1 MDPLGIDEEFDM
13 EDIENDI
20 ELQNELKLLG
30 WSDDKPPYL
39 SGAERKPRIKI
50 NEEKKSDSTKRN
62 EADER
67 LVEFAFDNMDL
78 TDDNNIEFSDEDMTD
93 PYLLSQLKSLNPGL
107 VEESGCVANN
117 SNQKVHDE
125 ADSSPTS
132 DRVLT
137 KEITGFSASK
147 PSIPVIAGINT
158 ISADDAR
165 AHAVSFHKE
174 GNKAEALKWLK
185 ISKSIDNQAMTS
197 GSEAEHPSDGSMI
210 AHMKSTS
217 PDTAATLVDRIK
229 VPQNVPASQASA
241 SQGDRFSHLEN
252 ALNSAMRENL
262 KDAKL
267 LLTSDRRN
275 SANKLRDY
283 KRYQE
288 DLNVLASRR
297 NLPGAEP
304 APFIWKDVVKETIVE
319 RLDVGDDQLV
329 LIIDG
334 ISDLEAS
341 LYGHSSRNIQL
352 TYDLGVPRDAPAT
365 GKITCKVDSHGHASV
380 NHQVVL
386 PIIKRGRSLQTLFSK
401 KKAVFEIS
409 LIRGLFYSNV
419 VLGTANLPLAD
430 LNTKCECGG
439 ILPFE
444 KSVSNTSG
452 GGKKI
457 CTSPAG
463 SITAYLRVRKPIS
476 GAEIV
481 KTIERVLVL
490 EAWPS
495 VSHVYAMAPLNVAAS
510 SVKPVITGKSQESQR
525 LQTVK
530 GSATV
535 KITANLQGQGAA
547 DGLSDRE
554 RLDPCAVDF
563 LVSNDV
569 LEAEIAADAA
579 AILKIEGRGG
589 ASLEEE
595 ETSLFSL
602 KMRVQLMSTKLQLL
616 VSSVQEEKLTFEDYL
631 ASVTDRLARDRLLL
645 KWLMAA
651 SHDEVPPEENALH
664 LTAVARRIR
673 TMEGEITLAL
683 ESVS

>member
-1 MDPLGIDEEFDM
+1 M
-13 EDIENDI
+13 EDIEDDI

-30 WSDDKPPYL
+30 WSDDKP
-39 SGAERKPRIKI
+39 SSTSVAEMKPRIKI
-50 NEEKKSDSTKRN
+50 NEEKKSDNTRLN

-67 LVEFAFDNMDL
+67 LVEFAFDNMDV

-93 PYLLSQLKSLNPGL
+93 PYLLSQLKCLNPGL
-107 VEESGCVANN
+107 VEESDCDANN
-117 SNQKVHDE
+117 SNQKMDAEV
-125 ADSSPTS
+125 DSPFIS
-132 DRVLT
+132 D
-137 KEITGFSASK
+137 KFASITAAESK
-147 PSIPVIAGINT
+147 PDIAVIAGINT

-185 ISKSIDNQAMTS
+185 LSKSIDDKTLSS
-197 GSEAEHPSDGSMI
+197 GSETEHRVDGSMGPHI
-210 AHMKSTS
+210 KSPS
-217 PDTAATLVDRIK
+217 PKTATVSVDRMK
-229 VPQNVPASQASA
+229 VPQITASKASA
-241 SQGDRFSHLEN
+241 FQGDRFSHLEN

-267 LLTSDRRN
+267 LLTTDRRN

-304 APFIWKDVVKETIVE
+304 APFVWKDVVKETIVE

-329 LIIDG
+329 LIIEG

-352 TYDLGVPRDAPAT
+352 TYDLGVPRDAPST
-365 GKITCKVDSHGHASV
+365 GKISCKVDSHGHASV

-386 PIIKRGRSLQTLFSK
+386 PVIKRGRSLQTLFSK

-409 LIRGLFYSNV
+409 LIRGLFYSNI
-419 VLGTANLPLAD
+419 VLGTSNLPLAD

-444 KSVSNTSG
+444 KSVGNTAS

-457 CTSPAG
+457 STSPAG
-463 SITAYLRVRKPIS
+463 SVTAYLRVRKPIG
-476 GAEIV
+476 GAEVI

-495 VSHVYAMAPLNVAAS
+495 VSHVYATAPLNIAAT
-510 SVKPVITGKSQESQR
+510 SVKPVITGKSQKSQK

-530 GSATV
+530 GPGTV
-535 KITANLQGQGAA
+535 TIASKLQGQGEF
-547 DGLSDRE
+547 DELSDRE

-569 LEAEIAADAA
+569 LEAEIAADEA
-579 AILKIEGRGG
+579 AILKIEGREGN
-589 ASLEEE
+589 SLEEDE
-595 ETSLFSL
+595 SSLFSL

-616 VSSVQEEKLTFEDYL
+616 VSSVQDEKLTFDDYL
-631 ASVTDRLARDRLLL
+631 ASVTDRLSRDRLLL
-645 KWLMAA
+645 KWLMAS
-651 SHDEVPPEENALH
+651 SHEEEPPEENALH
-664 LTAVARRIR
+664 LIALGRRIR
-673 TMEGEITLAL
+673 TMEGEIAQAQ
-683 ESVS
+683 ESLS